1 MSRRG
6 LPRIAPADL
15 RDHATEERI
24 ARVWDRIEHD
34 VQARE
39 PQAPR
44 RAGVAALLAAATL
57 TAFAGGLWVGRAVF
71 REPQAAPAPLAVAK
85 ADDMPS
91 LVDVFAAGSHARTF
105 PLPGGGK
112 IVLRPGTTVEVEQAN
127 GGALTLRLVQG
138 EASVDTASAVR
149 TAALAIVAGEARL
162 STSAG
167 SVLRV
172 RHNVD
177 DIDVD
182 VTDGAVKLTSPA
194 GSRELGRG
202 DAAAE
207 VPIRRRTTAVAP
219 PEEAP
224 RPRVA
229 VAPSPPSS
237 SSPPPPRSSAAQAHV
252 ESPAASPPAP
262 DWRARYN
269 AGDVAEALRSLKQQP
284 GGVDGAIASAR
295 TAKELMDLSDL
306 LRDKSGDH
314 STGDDRGAAMRAL
327 TRVVEGF
334 PSDANAQIAAYTL
347 GNMYASMGDQALAAK
362 YYEQART
369 LSPEGNLAEDSF
381 CKRIRA
387 EVVAGRKE
395 EASVM
400 AREYVATYPDGR
412 CEDVRQLVSGE
423 EASEEEEAEAEPE
436 PPSEPALD
444 ASPAP

>member
-24 ARVWDRIEHD
+24 ARVWERIERD
-34 VQARE
+34 LQARE

-44 RAGVAALLAAATL
+44 RANVAALLAAATL
-57 TAFAGGLWVGRAVF
+57 TAFAGGLWVGKEVL
-71 REPQAAPAPLAVAK
+71 REPEAAPAPLAVAK
-85 ADDMPS
+85 ADDVTS
-91 LVDVFAAGSHARTF
+91 LVDVFAAGTRARTF
-105 PLPGGGK
+105 SLPGGGT
-112 IVLRPGTTVEVEQAN
+112 ISLRPGTTVEVEQAS

-138 EASVDTASAVR
+138 EASVDTASAAR
-149 TAALAIVAGEARL
+149 TEALAIVAGEARL
-162 STSAG
+162 SPSAG

-182 VTDGAVKLTSPA
+182 VTDGAVTLTSPA

-202 DAAAE
+202 EAAAE
-207 VPIRRRTTAVAP
+207 VPIRRRTTAVVP
-219 PEEAP
+219 PEPP

-229 VAPSPPSS
+229 VAPSPPPSPS
-237 SSPPPPRSSAAQAHV
+237 SSPSAARSSAEQAHV
-252 ESPAASPPAP
+252 EPPAAAPPAP

-269 AGDVAEALRSLKQQP
+269 AGDVAGALRSLKQQA

-327 TRVVEGF
+327 TRVVESF

-347 GNMYASMGDQALAAK
+347 GNMYASMGEQALAAK

-387 EVVAGRKE
+387 ELVAGRKE
-395 EASVM
+395 DASVM
-400 AREYVATYPDGR
+400 AREYVAKYPDGR

-423 EASEEEEAEAEPE
+423 EASEEEEVEPDS
-436 PPSEPALD
+436 PSQPALD
-444 ASPAP
+444 ASPTP